1 MKLRCE
7 ECGTKY
13 AISDD
18 KLRGK
23 GRKFK
28 IKCKNC
34 GTMIAIQGLAS
45 QTEQEALAIQWYYA
59 IDGKQS
65 GPFSLLQLQEE
76 ADTGNIS
83 GDSYVWCAGMD
94 DWKLAKELPQTAELF
109 AQDSKVSEAD
119 MTMSDELLDEIINE
133 AQLPQQD
140 ESELQEEFADYSSED
155 QNSDTSVED
164 EEAHLDDQDGEAAV
178 TDATQEEEA
187 TEEESETADD
197 AQDDELTQH
206 DFDLAS
212 VMKEDNSE
220 PELEPT
226 PMGGSDIDAEPT
238 DEASVP
244 FETGDEAPAAE
255 NEKTSDDGEDLAPS
269 DDGEFFDDSGND
281 VVSSADDLDELAAN
295 PDGDN
300 ADGEMVYKRSDNSVL
315 FSLSDLDDEP
325 PDPHQEATAKALAA
339 ITADSGLIDIRSF
352 TKKKQQKEKPRDLF
366 ASLSGDESE
375 AGADG
380 ESSELNLSPGAAAI
394 PVIQTKKRTG
404 LYITLGVLGAAALVV
419 GTTLVVIN
427 YMQTK
432 GAGKSDVQADT
443 PNKTPAAV
451 KAAAGKKSVGPAS
464 NKEVAAVAVIEN
476 KNEGKPEAEAA
487 TSEEADGSKPAEDG
501 TEKAP
506 EAENAESEAKSEE
519 PKRPLTAA
527 EKRSEKRRQK
537 RIKERRNRRKG
548 AKKAKKET
556 KTVESIVKAPV
567 PPKRKTARLDPNA
580 LLSQV
585 QRPKTKKKAVESDA
599 GDPNLPLSLTPTQI
613 RRVVRRAA
621 GKIRKCVTNVGMSNV
636 QVTTSFTILPNGN
649 VSAVRVK
656 GPVAASAAAGC
667 VKGAIARLR
676 FPRFRGPKK
685 NINYPFFVK

>member
-45 QTEQEALAIQWYYA
+45 QTEQEALATQWYYA

-83 GDSYVWCAGMD
+83 GDSYIWCAGMD

-140 ESELQEEFADYSSED
+140 ESESPEEFADYSSED
-155 QNSDTSVED
+155 QNSDTTVKD
-164 EEAHLDDQDGEAAV
+164 EKTPVDDQDGEAAV
-178 TDATQEEEA
+178 ADATQEEAA
-187 TEEESETADD
+187 TEEESETADG
-197 AQDDELTQH
+197 APDDDLTQH

-212 VMKEDNSE
+212 VMKEENSE

-226 PMGGSDIDAEPT
+226 PIGGSDIDDEPT

-244 FETGDEAPAAE
+244 FETEDEAPAAE
-255 NEKTSDDGEDLAPS
+255 NEKTGDDGEDLAPS

-281 VVSSADDLDELAAN
+281 VVSSANDLDELAAN

-300 ADGEMVYKRSDNSVL
+300 ADGEMVYQRSDNSVL

-352 TKKKQQKEKPRDLF
+352 TKKKQQKEQPRDLF

-380 ESSELNLSPGAAAI
+380 ESSTLNLSPGAAAI

-404 LYITLGVLGAAALVV
+404 LYVALGVFGAAALVA
-419 GTTLVVIN
+419 GTTIVVMN
-427 YMQTK
+427 YMQIK
-432 GAGKSDVQADT
+432 GAEKSEAQAVT
-443 PNKTPAAV
+443 PNKTPAAEKVDAV
-451 KAAAGKKSVGPAS
+451 KESVTPVSKK
-464 NKEVAAVAVIEN
+464 ELAAVAVIEN
-476 KNEGKPEAEAA
+476 KNEEKPKAEAA
-487 TSEEADGSKPAEDG
+487 NSEEADGSKPAEDG

-506 EAENAESEAKSEE
+506 EVEKAESEAKSEE

-527 EKRSEKRRQK
+527 ENRAEKRRLK
-537 RIKERRNRRKG
+537 RVKERRNRRKE
-548 AKKAKKET
+548 AKKET

-567 PPKRKTARLDPNA
+567 PPRRKTARLDPNA

-585 QRPKTKKKAVESDA
+585 QRPKAKKKTVESSDV
-599 GDPNLPLSLTPTQI
+599 DPNLPLSLTALQI

-649 VSAVRVK
+649 VSAARVK